1 MIGESDDGDFD
12 FFDIVIEWGERQLGR
27 GLGVLQQKQDQM
39 KCNSYFFKQDDICC
53 LRFVET
59 MNEMNDKKE
68 T

>member
-1 MIGESDDGDFD
+1 MTD
-12 FFDIVIEWGERQLGR
+12 WG

-59 MNEMNDKKE
+59 MTEMNEKKD
-68 T
+68 TWIRLNGWAR